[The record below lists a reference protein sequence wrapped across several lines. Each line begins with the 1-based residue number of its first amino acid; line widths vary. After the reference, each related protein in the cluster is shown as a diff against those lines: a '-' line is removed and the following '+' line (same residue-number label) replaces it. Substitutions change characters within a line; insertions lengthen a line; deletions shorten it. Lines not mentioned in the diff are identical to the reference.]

1 MILASF
7 SSSSM
12 PVRTSQRRCAMLVL
26 AMLLATLT
34 DYASADAYLPVIGG
48 SGGGQFKAPCPAG
61 QSLAG
66 FELRTADDVDA
77 IRPVCVI
84 AYGPR
89 DTSAPSLT
97 DGSGLVATGPQ
108 SALFGPMQTLAAGWY
123 GGTGGHIER
132 LLCPQSTPIVI
143 GIDVAAE
150 GADTVIVNNI
160 HLFCGQALA
169 AQTADAN
176 PSAIFDGP
184 GYTPSPGSFGFNATE
199 SRHRIGSQRCPV
211 GQVAIGMHGRS
222 GKWLDS
228 IGLICDAPRI
238 TPPPIALGKVHPS
251 RQTKSDAPRPI
262 CDVAREARANNS
274 PAASSLE
281 AQCAAAKEKP
291 GMALGRVKPG
301 VALGKVRATPAPDT
315 PRPICDVAREARAR
329 NSPAAPNLEAQCRAA
344 AAKPPVAANPGHL
357 FAPPLFDDGERL
369 WACADAADG
378 EANGTACA
386 GLKAGAEYC
395 RTAGYSG
402 ALQRRADGAPDLT
415 ISIVVPGRPVVATN
429 GDACATDECAAIS
442 ELHCAP

>member
-1 MILASF
+1 MILSF
-7 SSSSM
+7 
-12 PVRTSQRRCAMLVL
+12 RFTSTPARLFQRRCAMLVL
-26 AMLLATLT
+26 AVLLSPAKNAL
-34 DYASADAYLPVIGG
+34 ADAYLPPIGG

-61 QSLAG
+61 QNLAG
-66 FELRTADDVDA
+66 FELRTGDDVDA

-84 AYGPR
+84 AFGPR

-97 DGSGLVATGPQ
+97 VGSGLVAIGPQ
-108 SALFGPMQTLAAGWY
+108 SALFGSMQTLAAGWY
-123 GGTGGHIER
+123 GGTGGDIEP

-184 GYTPSPGSFGFNATE
+184 GYTPSPGSFGFNGTE

-238 TPPPIALGKVHPS
+238 TPPPIALGRVQPS
-251 RQTKSDAPRPI
+251 RQTKTDA
-262 CDVAREARANNS
+262 
-274 PAASSLE
+274 
-281 AQCAAAKEKP
+281 
-291 GMALGRVKPG
+291 
-301 VALGKVRATPAPDT
+301 

-329 NSPAAPNLEAQCRAA
+329 NSPAAPGLEAQCVAAGKKPRVALGRVKPSIALGRVKTAPTADMPRPICDVAREARARNSPAASGLEAQCRAA

-357 FAPPLFDDGERL
+357 FAPPLFDDGARL

-415 ISIVVPGRPVVATN
+415 ISIVVPGRPVVAN
-429 GDACATDECAAIS
+429 DGDACATDQCAAIS

>member
-1 MILASF
+1 MILSF
-7 SSSSM
+7 
-12 PVRTSQRRCAMLVL
+12 RFTSTPARMFQCRCAMLLVT
-26 AMLLATLT
+26 MLLAALA
-34 DYASADAYLPVIGG
+34 DNVSADAYLPPIGG
-48 SGGGQFKAPCPAG
+48 SGGGQFKAPCPTG
-61 QSLAG
+61 QNLAG
-66 FELRTADDVDA
+66 FELRTGDDVDA

-97 DGSGLVATGPQ
+97 VGSGLVATGPQ
-108 SALFGPMQTLAAGWY
+108 SALFGSMQTLAAGWY
-123 GGTGGHIER
+123 GGTGGDIEP

-184 GYTPSPGSFGFNATE
+184 GYTPSPGSFGFDGTE
-199 SRHRIGSQRCPV
+199 SRHRIGSQRCPA

-222 GKWLDS
+222 GRWLDS

-238 TPPPIALGKVHPS
+238 MPPPIALGKVQPS

-262 CDVAREARANNS
+262 CDVAREARAKNS

-291 GMALGRVKPG
+291 GTALGRVKPG
-301 VALGKVRATPAPDT
+301 VALGKVRAAPVPDA

-329 NSPAAPNLEAQCRAA
+329 NSPAAPSLEAQCRAA
-344 AAKPPVAANPGHL
+344 AAKPPVAANPGQL
-357 FAPPLFDDGERL
+357 FAPPLFDDGARL

-378 EANGTACA
+378 QANGTACA

-402 ALQRRADGAPDLT
+402 ALQPRAGGAPGLT
-415 ISIVVPGRPVVATN
+415 ISIVAPGRPVTAVN
-429 GDACATDECAAIS
+429 GDTCATGECAAIS

>member
-1 MILASF
+1 MILSF
-7 SSSSM
+7 
-12 PVRTSQRRCAMLVL
+12 RFTSTPARLFQRRCAMLVL
-26 AMLLATLT
+26 AVLLSPAKNAL
-34 DYASADAYLPVIGG
+34 ADAYLPPIGG

-61 QSLAG
+61 QNLAG
-66 FELRTADDVDA
+66 FELRTGDDVDA

-84 AYGPR
+84 AFGPR

-97 DGSGLVATGPQ
+97 VGSGLVAIGPQ
-108 SALFGPMQTLAAGWY
+108 SALFGSMQTLAAGWY
-123 GGTGGHIER
+123 GGTGGDIEP

-169 AQTADAN
+169 KQAADAN

-184 GYTPSPGSFGFNATE
+184 GYTPSPGSFGFNGTE

-238 TPPPIALGKVHPS
+238 TPPPIALGRVQPS
-251 RQTKSDAPRPI
+251 RQTKTDAPRPI
-262 CDVAREARANNS
+262 CDGAREARARNS
-274 PAASSLE
+274 PAAPGLE
-281 AQCAAAKEKP
+281 AQCVAAGKKP
-291 GMALGRVKPG
+291 RVALGRVKPSI
-301 VALGKVRATPAPDT
+301 ALGRVKTAPTADM

-329 NSPAAPNLEAQCRAA
+329 NSPAASGLEAQCRAA

-357 FAPPLFDDGERL
+357 FAPPLFDDGVRL

-415 ISIVVPGRPVVATN
+415 ISIVVPGRPVVANN
-429 GDACATDECAAIS
+429 GDACATDQCAAIS